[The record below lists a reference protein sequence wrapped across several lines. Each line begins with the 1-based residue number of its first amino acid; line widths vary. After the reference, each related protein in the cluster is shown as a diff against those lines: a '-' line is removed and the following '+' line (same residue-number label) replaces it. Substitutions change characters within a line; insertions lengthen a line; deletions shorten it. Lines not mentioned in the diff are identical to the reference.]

1 MRDEREPLMDEITVK
16 KMISKNGNSLTLNLR
31 RELEM
36 MGLGWKDN
44 VIVTLRRVDDGK
56 PE

>member
-36 MGLGWKDN
+36 MGLGWKDD